1 MKIIRKTLNDV
12 PGVPCPFCGE
22 GTLAFDSLE
31 SFLQAVQAGRG
42 PRCPR
47 CRKAVGMD
55 ASRASGCVHK
65 LDEMKDLTARTLRM
79 TDGAA

>member
-1 MKIIRKTLNDV
+1 MKIERKTLNDV

-42 PRCPR
+42 PRCPK
-47 CRKAVGMD
+47 CGQAVVMD
-55 ASRASGCVHK
+55 ASRARGCVRK
-65 LDEMKDLTARTLRM
+65 LDEMKDVTARALRM
-79 TDGAA
+79 ARGAA